1 MLIEMSNTRRIVI
14 CGDSIYILALE
25 SVLSKMAE
33 GDVVRINP
41 SLPNILERIRLLAPH
56 VVILERHGKNS
67 KLALEIQSQGIPV
80 VALDE
85 AQGSI
90 EVLAGEHSQSAGI
103 SELSNL
109 IEKINRKQIERRSE
123 NVYQSVNRHA

>member
-1 MLIEMSNTRRIVI
+1 MSNARRIVI
-14 CGDSIYILALE
+14 CGDSIYMLAIE
-25 SVLSKMAE
+25 SGLSKMAE

-41 SLPNILERIRLLAPH
+41 SIPDILERIRLLAPH
-56 VVILERHGKNS
+56 VVILEQNRKYNQ
-67 KLALEIQSQGIPV
+67 LALEIQSQGIPL

-90 EVLAGEHSQSAGI
+90 KILTGEHPQNAGI

-123 NVYQSVNRHA
+123 NVNQSVSRHA